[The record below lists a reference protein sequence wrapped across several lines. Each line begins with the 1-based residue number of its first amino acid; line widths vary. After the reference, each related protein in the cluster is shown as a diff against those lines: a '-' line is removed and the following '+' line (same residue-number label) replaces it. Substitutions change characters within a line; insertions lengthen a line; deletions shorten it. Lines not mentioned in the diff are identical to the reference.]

1 MRTTFLLVKD
11 FFNVALGT
19 WLILVIFELSKPGM
33 VQRFINLE
41 YWFYILVI
49 IYIIY
54 ISLRR

>member
-1 MRTTFLLVKD
+1 MRIIFLVIKD
-11 FFNVALGT
+11 FFNVALAT
-19 WLILVIFELSKPGM
+19 WLILVAFEFSKPGM